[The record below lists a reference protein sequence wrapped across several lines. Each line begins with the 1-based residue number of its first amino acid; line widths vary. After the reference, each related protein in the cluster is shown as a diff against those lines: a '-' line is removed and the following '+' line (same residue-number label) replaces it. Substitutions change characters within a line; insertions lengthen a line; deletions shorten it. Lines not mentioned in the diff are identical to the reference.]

1 MRHVGAEL
9 PRDLVAWRVQGQ
21 VPLNDAQRPLTGTEG
36 SQIVV
41 AADALAVGE
50 AAVLA
55 AATGLDAGAAA
66 LDAIATERRNPVSIG
81 VDGIIEVAF
90 AGARGRGRSD
100 LGGAKDAGDSEQ
112 YMQGAGSQSGD
123 PHDCRLLGIAVG
135 RLMK

>member
-1 MRHVGAEL
+1 MRHIRAKL
-9 PRDLVAWRVQGQ
+9 PRDLVVWRVQGE
-21 VPLNDAQRPLTGTEG
+21 VPLHDAQRPLAWTER

-55 AATGLDAGAAA
+55 AVARLDAGAAA
-66 LDAIATERRNPVSIG
+66 LDAIATERRNPILVG
-81 VDGIIEVAF
+81 MDGIFEVAF

-100 LGGAKDAGDSEQ
+100 LGGAQDAGDSEQ

-123 PHDCRLLGIAVG
+123 PHDCRLLGIAECED
-135 RLMK
+135 L